1 MRRLI
6 LIVLSMTLAMSAFAQ
21 VPPGKWWKRAEII
34 QRLEL
39 TDDQQSRLEGI
50 FRNSASDLIDVKAD
64 MDKLAIALRSE
75 LDQPQLN
82 RAAIKSIV
90 MKLNEARSR
99 KFEREVMLFVD
110 MRSVLNDAQWNR
122 MRADLD
128 RMQEMGAGGGGQQR
142 EQRRNM
148 MRPRP

>member
-1 MRRLI
+1 MMRRLTVIGLI
-6 LIVLSMTLAMSAFAQ
+6 LVFAASAFAQ
-21 VPPGKWWKRAEII
+21 VPPGKWWKRPEII

-39 TDDQQSRLEGI
+39 TDEQQSKLDGI
-50 FRNSASDLIDVKAD
+50 FRGSANDLIDVKAD

-90 MKLNEARSR
+90 TKLNEARSR
-99 KFEREVMLFVD
+99 KFEREVMLFVE
-110 MRSVLNDAQWNR
+110 MRSVLNDAQWTR

-128 RMQEMGAGGGGQQR
+128 RMQEMGAANPR
-142 EQRRNM
+142 EQRRNF
-148 MRPRP
+148 MRPRQ